1 MQSALTS
8 RISSL
13 DNSVLPR
20 LQTNLRKILDGTA
33 ARPFQRASCRLL
45 SRLLKNPP
53 LLPILFIGAS
63 NGRHDRP
70 LLRIGTSS
78 QVGLK

>member
-20 LQTNLRKILDGTA
+20 LQINLRKILDGTNL
-33 ARPFQRASCRLL
+33 Q
-45 SRLLKNPP
+45 NGNQNT
-53 LLPILFIGAS
+53 ILTVIEYALFYFS
-63 NGRHDRP
+63 EE
-70 LLRIGTSS
+70 LRELTDLFPTIPQPEYINIVTY
-78 QVGLK
+78 